1 RTYGAARGV
10 ERVDDGLVAV
20 DFFRALDCRA
30 RDHRGGRRLR
40 VGGRAEFD
48 YLYVMEA
55 ARVEV
60 LAEKFDDERGR
71 EVWDESEVETRGGVR
86 NYPAPLRVQVRAR
99 AVGSKLKEGDALE
112 AEVDDESFFRVLVAI
127 VPDASVG
134 AQKLRVLFGELVEAR
149 TRETVLALD
158 EEA

>member
-1 RTYGAARGV
+1 
-10 ERVDDGLVAV
+10 
-20 DFFRALDCRA
+20 
-30 RDHRGGRRLR
+30 
-40 VGGRAEFD
+40 
-48 YLYVMEA
+48 M
-55 ARVEV
+55 
-60 LAEKFDDERGR
+60 
-71 EVWDESEVETRGGVR
+71 
-86 NYPAPLRVQVRAR
+86 QVRAR